1 MNQKA
6 KTYGM
11 IAGILKILFTLL
23 GIASLAISMQN
34 SGAGSSASS
43 IQQFLPTLA
52 WNLLPVLFG
61 VALVI
66 DNLLMA
72 KIVTGVQ
79 VLIRVAGFVYF
90 AISQANTGSTEQS
103 PQYAVARV
111 FLVLGVALLL
121 AALLLPGRR
130 GQLLAFLSVGV
141 NAVRIVLQNIEFM
154 RTFPGPALFPTGTSL
169 FLMIPDVLVALY
181 IGAKGT
187 APAAVYGGAPTYAV
201 PSWPLVDNR
210 SPLEKLAWLQ
220 DMLARG
226 YMEQQ
231 EYEEKKNEILD
242 VDMPVSDKL
251 AWYENLVQKGYMTR
265 QEYDSRREALLNY
278 AGK

>member
-72 KIVTGVQ
+72 RIVAGVQ
-79 VLIRVAGFVYF
+79 VLIRAVGVVATVASLVRSG
-90 AISQANTGSTEQS
+90 TGSIT
-103 PQYAVARV
+103 PQTTVGAVLLFVGA
-111 FLVLGVALLL
+111 GLLL

-154 RTFPGPALFPTGTSL
+154 RTFPGPALFSTGTSL

-181 IGAKGT
+181 IGAKGS
-187 APAAVYGGAPTYAV
+187 APAPTYAV
-201 PSWPLVDNR
+201 PSRPLVDNR

-265 QEYDSRREALLNY
+265 QEYDSRREALLRNY
-278 AGK
+278 MGQ